1 MLANKIQFGKEYA
14 VHYQGK
20 LHSLRVTEMH
30 NIRTGEHNAVNYV
43 VGDITTAVRDTMT
56 GALPGLKLA
65 VADVLGEVEAYREL
79 VEEKARQKREADAL
93 IEAATAKKELAV
105 ALLAKAIGVHAIL
118 TTKAG
123 NYAQMVQEPHVSAS
137 SYSGIVVDVKAYDAL
152 INFLTGVGVTVG
164 EKMEVF
170 PA

>member
-20 LHSLRVTEMH
+20 LHSSRVTGDAQH
-30 NIRTGEHNAVNYV
+30 PHREHNAVNYV

-79 VEEKARQKREADAL
+79 VEEKARQQREADAL
-93 IEAATAKKELAV
+93 IEAATAKKELCRRPARQGDRR
-105 ALLAKAIGVHAIL
+105 ACH
-118 TTKAG
+118 
-123 NYAQMVQEPHVSAS
+123 PHNEGRELCADG
-137 SYSGIVVDVKAYDAL
+137 SGA
-152 INFLTGVGVTVG
+152 
-164 EKMEVF
+164 
-170 PA
+170 PR